1 MNETAQPSN
10 ASPQDAGDLPRDI
23 RGLMVTVSNGRV
35 LIPNAN
41 VSEIITA
48 ATPDPVENAPE
59 WLLGRVRWRGWRV
72 PLFSFSILAGL
83 AQKEGA
89 LNAKVTVL
97 KALSGNPRMPY
108 VALLCLG
115 FPRLTT
121 VTPDILVPT
130 EDMGIEIPGVLGR
143 VLVRDD
149 QAFIPDLLGIESM
162 IRDALEIAA

>member
-1 MNETAQPSN
+1 MSEAAAAQ
-10 ASPQDAGDLPRDI
+10 QQEI
-23 RGLMVTVSNGRV
+23 RGLMITITNGRA
-35 LIPNAN
+35 LLPNAT

-48 ATPDPVENAPE
+48 AVPEAVENAPH

-72 PLFSFSILAGL
+72 PLFSLSLLTGI

-97 KALSGNPRMPY
+97 KAVGRNSRMPY
-108 VALLCLG
+108 IAMLCQG

-121 VTPDILVPT
+121 ISSDILIPT
-130 EDMGIEIPGVLGR
+130 ESGGERPAGVLSR

-149 QAFIPDLLGIESM
+149 LAVIPDLYHIEKL
-162 IRDALEIAA
+162 IAQALSV

>member
-1 MNETAQPSN
+1 MTPET
-10 ASPQDAGDLPRDI
+10 PRDI
-23 RGLMVTVSNGRV
+23 RGLMITVSNGRV
-35 LIPNAN
+35 LLPNAN

-48 ATPDPVENAPE
+48 AVPDQIENAPD

-83 AQKEGA
+83 ATREGA

-97 KALSGNPRMPY
+97 KALSGNPKMPFI
-108 VALLCLG
+108 AMLCLG

-121 VTPDILVPT
+121 VTPEILVPT
-130 EDMGIEIPGVLGR
+130 EDYGISVPGVLGR

-149 QAFIPDLLGIESM
+149 QVFIPDLIGIEAM
-162 IRDALEIAA
+162 IRDTLELAA